1 MVQYL
6 MVGCFLLY
14 FLLLGEDLVVLV
26 VLITM
31 VDHVSWRLIV
41 ELGKINQVNG
51 KKYAK
56 MIVRNIMFVDTMNSS
71 PVLVGS
77 TC

>member
-1 MVQYL
+1 